1 MYFPNVCIHV
11 KIYTHKSLVGE
22 ILGSFNIYVQHQ
34 FMVAPML
41 ISSTG
46 GKGGGGLM
54 EGEPNWLGK
63 GEGAQQRRAQYY
75 QRPHRAMRGRHEADC
90 AVAINTHKDSLGSVF
105 AAGYGSFEKL

>member
-22 ILGSFNIYVQHQ
+22 ILGSFNIYGQHH
-34 FMVAPML
+34 FMVAPMF

-46 GKGGGGLM
+46 GKGGEALM

-63 GEGAQQRRAQYY
+63 GG
-75 QRPHRAMRGRHEADC
+75 RGPAEE
-90 AVAINTHKDSLGSVF
+90 GSVLPETSQSHERE
-105 AAGYGSFEKL
+105 A

>member
-46 GKGGGGLM
+46 GKSGGGTDGRGTQLV
-54 EGEPNWLGK
+54 
-63 GEGAQQRRAQYY
+63 GEGG
-75 QRPHRAMRGRHEADC
+75 RGPAEE
-90 AVAINTHKDSLGSVF
+90 GSVLPETSQSHERE
-105 AAGYGSFEKL
+105 A